1 MQNPAANSMDQA
13 EVLKGLPVT
22 VRSDLKASRQVYQGE
37 PVYVIH
43 DPITFRTHRLSVFQY
58 RTLAAMHP
66 DRTVGENFDI
76 LVNKGEF
83 ERDEES
89 VFLSLVTNLNR
100 LSLLVLPVAS
110 GARLFEQHQKVR
122 AMQRRGKFL
131 GFLFMQI
138 PLVNPDRFLTRT
150 VGRVSW
156 LFTRTFLGVWM
167 LGMLAAAF
175 VLWQR
180 WAEVFEPFNGI
191 LATQNL
197 PFLWL
202 AFVGLK
208 IWHELGHGY
217 ACKVFG
223 GYVPAMG
230 TILIAG
236 TPAAFVD
243 ATSAW
248 SFPERY
254 KRLIV
259 MCGGMFFES
268 LVFIPC
274 VFLWAFSDSPTI
286 KSCAWQ
292 LSVMAS
298 LVTVLF
304 NANPLMKFDGYFI
317 LSELIGI
324 QNLRPKSDAVIR
336 SRLKA
341 TFLGLKPEAAVEEPL
356 STRIML
362 FTYGI
367 AATIYKTVL
376 VISIA
381 AVVAIKFPLVGLALA
396 VFHILTS
403 LGVGAIKLFHYLM
416 SSADTAPIRWRAR
429 LVALLVFVG
438 LPLVAFLV
446 PMPFGVVA
454 QGVVAAEVEEY
465 VNAAVPGEL
474 QKVNVAQGHGIEQDQ
489 PILSLENTELTSEL
503 DLNTAGLK
511 EARSRWAILQD
522 IDAAL
527 AAEQLVKVTELE
539 KRVADLQQRA
549 SQLQLV
555 SPTSGQLAMVVPQT
569 QMGRYFEEGSPLAIV
584 VDGRPVL
591 RTWLNEDQLGSIQNE
606 IGGEVSIRIPGRST
620 QTLTGKIVSVER
632 TAEVKFSEAA
642 LTHLGGGSI
651 LVNQMTGEPLEPLFQ
666 IDIEPQGN
674 VLALSDHGTRVSLKF
689 DRRHESL
696 ARWAWKRCTRFVHKL
711 WVG

>member
-1 MQNPAANSMDQA
+1 MQNPAANSMEQA

-22 VRSDLKASRQVYQGE
+22 LRSDLKASRQVYQGE
-37 PVYVIH
+37 PVYVVH

-58 RTLAAMHP
+58 RTLASLHP
-66 DRTVGENFDI
+66 DRTVGENFET
-76 LVNKGEF
+76 LVSKGEF
-83 ERDEES
+83 EQDEES
-89 VFLSLVTNLNR
+89 MFLSLVLNLHR
-100 LSLLVLPVAS
+100 LALVVLPVAN
-110 GARLFEQHQKVR
+110 GARLYEQHQKVKSMKR
-122 AMQRRGKFL
+122 KGKIL
-131 GFLFMQI
+131 GALFMQI

-156 LFTRTFLGVWM
+156 LFTRPFLVVWM
-167 LGMLAAAF
+167 AAMLAAAF

-180 WAEVFEPFNGI
+180 WGEVFEPFNGI
-191 LATQNL
+191 LATRNL

-223 GYVPAMG
+223 GYVPEMG

-268 LVFIPC
+268 LVFLPC

-298 LVTVLF
+298 LVTILF

-336 SRLKA
+336 NRLKSV
-341 TFLGLKPEAAVEEPL
+341 FLGLKPSAPVEE
-356 STRIML
+356 SITTRIML

-367 AATIYKTVL
+367 AASIYKFVL

-396 VFHILTS
+396 AFHILTS
-403 LGVGAIKLFHYLM
+403 IGAGAMKLFHYLM
-416 SSADTAPIRWRAR
+416 SSPDTAPIRWRSR
-429 LVALLVFVG
+429 FVALLAFVG
-438 LPLVAFLV
+438 LPLAAFLV
-446 PMPFGVVA
+446 PVPFGVVS
-454 QGVVAAEVEEY
+454 QGLVAAEVEEY
-465 VNAAVPGEL
+465 INASVSGEL
-474 QKVNVAQGHGIEQDQ
+474 HEIHVAQGGDVKQDQ
-489 PILSLENTELTSEL
+489 VLLQLRNPELVSEL
-503 DLNTAGLK
+503 DLYTASLQESK
-511 EARSRWAILQD
+511 ARWVILQD
-522 IDAAL
+522 LDVAL
-527 AAEQLVKVTELE
+527 ATEQRVKVQELE
-539 KRVADLQQRA
+539 KRVADLQQRT
-549 SQLQLV
+549 SQLELT
-555 SPTSGQLAMVVPQT
+555 SPTVGQLAMVVPNT
-569 QMGRYFEEGSPLAIV
+569 EIGRYFTEGSQLAVI
-584 VDGRPVL
+584 VDGRPTL
-591 RTWLNEDQLGSIQNE
+591 RTWLNEDQLGSIQKE
-606 IGGEVSIRIPGRST
+606 VGGNVSIRIPGRST
-620 QTLTGKIVSVER
+620 QTLNGKILAVEP
-632 TAEVKFSEAA
+632 TAETKFAQAA
-642 LTHLGGGSI
+642 LTHLGGGDI
-651 LVNQMTGEPLEPLFQ
+651 LVNPMTNEPLEPLFQ
-666 IDIEPQGN
+666 VDIQPQGD
-674 VLALSDHGTRVSLKF
+674 VLSLSDHGVRVSLRF
-689 DRRHESL
+689 ERRSESF